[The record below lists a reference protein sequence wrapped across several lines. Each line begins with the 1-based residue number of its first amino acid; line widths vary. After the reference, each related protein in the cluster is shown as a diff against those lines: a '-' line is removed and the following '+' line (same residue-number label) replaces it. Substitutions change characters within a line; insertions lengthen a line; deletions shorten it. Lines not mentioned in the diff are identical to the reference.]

1 MMPAETGGIMKKWM
15 IPAALLLAT
24 SLAGGYYLYQ
34 RQAEAA
40 RQGTLYGNVDI
51 REVVLAF
58 RVSGRLSSVQ
68 VDEGD
73 SVQPGQILARLDV
86 EPLKNN
92 LNAAL
97 ANEAASAARNA
108 LMRKGNRSE
117 DIAQA
122 RSRLDAA
129 QAAVVQADSEYKR
142 QRDLVPAGGSSRQS
156 LEAARSQ
163 RDQSVAQRDAA
174 SQQLKALAAG
184 FRPEE
189 IAESDAQLKQAR
201 ANVAA
206 ARLALKDASLQ
217 SPSAGIILARAV
229 EAGSMVQA
237 GTPAFTL
244 SLRQPVWVRA
254 YVGESQLGK
263 FATGTEV
270 QVSSDSHPEKI
281 YRGVVG
287 FVSPTAEFTPKSV
300 ETADLRTALVYR
312 IRVVVGDADAGL
324 GQGMPVT
331 VRLAQ

>member
-1 MMPAETGGIMKKWM
+1 MKKWM
-15 IPAALLLAT
+15 IPAALLLAA

-108 LMRKGNRSE
+108 LTRKGNRSE

-163 RDQSVAQRDAA
+163 RDQSVALRDAA

>member
-1 MMPAETGGIMKKWM
+1 MKKWM
-15 IPAALLLAT
+15 APAALLLAAA
-24 SLAGGYYLYQ
+24 LAGGYYLYQ
-34 RQAEAA
+34 REAEAA

-51 REVVLAF
+51 REVALAF
-58 RVSGRLSSVQ
+58 RVSGRLASVQ

-86 EPLKNN
+86 EPLKNS

-97 ANEAASAARNA
+97 ANEAALAARNT
-108 LMRKGNRSE
+108 LMRMGSRSE

-122 RSRLDAA
+122 RARLEAA
-129 QAAVVQADSEYKR
+129 QAAVIQSESEYRR
-142 QRDLVPAGGSSRQS
+142 QRDLVPAGGSSRQL

-163 RDQSVAQRDAA
+163 RDQSLAQRNAA
-174 SQQLKALAAG
+174 AQQLKALVAG

-201 ANVAA
+201 ASVAS

-254 YVGESQLGK
+254 YVGETQLGK
-263 FATGTEV
+263 FAAGTEV
-270 QVSSDSHPEKI
+270 RVSSDSHPDKT

-300 ETADLRTALVYR
+300 ETPDLRTALVYR
-312 IRVVVGDADAGL
+312 IRVVVGDADAAL
-324 GQGMPVT
+324 SQGMPVT
-331 VRLAQ
+331 VRLAR

>member
-15 IPAALLLAT
+15 IPAALLLVA

-156 LEAARSQ
+156 LEAATRSATSPWPA
-163 RDQSVAQRDAA
+163 RCRQSAVEGARRRLP
-174 SQQLKALAAG
+174 S
-184 FRPEE
+184 EE

-201 ANVAA
+201 ANVSA

-263 FATGTEV
+263 FATGTAV

>member
-1 MMPAETGGIMKKWM
+1 MKKWM
-15 IPAALLLAT
+15 APAALLLAAA
-24 SLAGGYYLYQ
+24 LAGGYYLYQ
-34 RQAEAA
+34 REAEAA

-51 REVVLAF
+51 REVALAF
-58 RVSGRLSSVQ
+58 RVSGRLASVQ

-86 EPLKNN
+86 EPLKNS

-97 ANEAASAARNA
+97 ANEAALAARNT
-108 LMRKGNRSE
+108 LMRKGSRSE

-122 RSRLDAA
+122 RARLEAA
-129 QAAVVQADSEYKR
+129 QAAVIQSESEYRR
-142 QRDLVPAGGSSRQS
+142 QRDLVPAGGSSRQL

-163 RDQSVAQRDAA
+163 RDQSLAQRDAA
-174 SQQLKALAAG
+174 AQQLKALVAG

-201 ANVAA
+201 ASVAS

-217 SPSAGIILARAV
+217 SPSAGMILARAV

-244 SLRQPVWVRA
+244 SLRQPVWIRA
-254 YVGESQLGK
+254 YVGETQLGK
-263 FATGTEV
+263 FAAGTEV
-270 QVSSDSHPEKI
+270 RVSSDSHPDKT

-300 ETADLRTALVYR
+300 ETPDLRTALVYR
-312 IRVVVGDADAGL
+312 IRVVVGDADAAL
-324 GQGMPVT
+324 SQGMPVT
-331 VRLAQ
+331 VRLAR

>member
-1 MMPAETGGIMKKWM
+1 MKKWM
-15 IPAALLLAT
+15 IPAALLLAA

-129 QAAVVQADSEYKR
+129 QAAVVQTDSEYKR

-163 RDQSVAQRDAA
+163 RDQSVALRDAA

>member
-1 MMPAETGGIMKKWM
+1 MKKWM
-15 IPAALLLAT
+15 APAALLLAAALT
-24 SLAGGYYLYQ
+24 GGYYLYQ
-34 RQAEAA
+34 REAEAA

-51 REVVLAF
+51 REVALAF
-58 RVSGRLSSVQ
+58 RVSGRLASVQ

-86 EPLKNN
+86 EPLKNS

-97 ANEAASAARNA
+97 ANEAALAARNA
-108 LMRKGNRSE
+108 LIRKGNRSE

-122 RSRLDAA
+122 RARLEAA
-129 QAAVVQADSEYKR
+129 QAAVIQSESEYRR
-142 QRDLVPAGGSSRQS
+142 QRDLVPAGGSSRQL

-163 RDQSVAQRDAA
+163 RDQSLAQRDASA
-174 SQQLKALAAG
+174 QQLKALVAG

-201 ANVAA
+201 ASVAS

-244 SLRQPVWVRA
+244 SLRQPVWIRA
-254 YVGESQLGK
+254 YVGEAQLGK
-263 FATGTEV
+263 FAAGTEV
-270 QVSSDSHPEKI
+270 RVSSDSRPDKT

-300 ETADLRTALVYR
+300 ETPDLRTALVYR
-312 IRVVVGDADAGL
+312 IRVVVADADTGL
-324 GQGMPVT
+324 NQGMPVT

>member
-1 MMPAETGGIMKKWM
+1 MKKWM
-15 IPAALLLAT
+15 IPAALLLAA

-163 RDQSVAQRDAA
+163 RDQSVALRDAA

-201 ANVAA
+201 ANVSA

-263 FATGTEV
+263 FATGTAV

>member
-1 MMPAETGGIMKKWM
+1 MKKWM

>member
-15 IPAALLLAT
+15 IPAALLLAA

-163 RDQSVAQRDAA
+163 RDQSVALRDAA

>member
-1 MMPAETGGIMKKWM
+1 MKKWM
-15 IPAALLLAT
+15 APAALLLAAA
-24 SLAGGYYLYQ
+24 LAGGYYLYQ
-34 RQAEAA
+34 REAEAA

-51 REVVLAF
+51 REVALAF
-58 RVSGRLSSVQ
+58 RVSGRLASVQ

-86 EPLKNN
+86 EPLKNS

-97 ANEAASAARNA
+97 ANEAALAARNT
-108 LMRKGNRSE
+108 LMRKGSRSE

-122 RSRLDAA
+122 RARLEAA
-129 QAAVVQADSEYKR
+129 QAAVIQSESEYRR
-142 QRDLVPAGGSSRQS
+142 QRDLVPAGGSSRQL

-163 RDQSVAQRDAA
+163 RDQSLAQRDAA
-174 SQQLKALAAG
+174 AQQLKALVAG

-201 ANVAA
+201 ASVAS

-254 YVGESQLGK
+254 YVGETQLGK
-263 FATGTEV
+263 FAAGTEV
-270 QVSSDSHPEKI
+270 RVSSDSHPDKT

-300 ETADLRTALVYR
+300 ETPDLRTALVYR
-312 IRVVVGDADAGL
+312 IRVVVGDADAAL
-324 GQGMPVT
+324 SQGMPVT
-331 VRLAQ
+331 VRLAR

>member
-1 MMPAETGGIMKKWM
+1 MKKWM
-15 IPAALLLAT
+15 APAALLLAAA
-24 SLAGGYYLYQ
+24 LAGGYYLYQ
-34 RQAEAA
+34 REAEAA

-51 REVVLAF
+51 REVALAF
-58 RVSGRLSSVQ
+58 RVSGRLASVQ

-86 EPLKNN
+86 EPLKNS

-97 ANEAASAARNA
+97 ANEAALAARNT
-108 LMRKGNRSE
+108 LMRKGSRSE

-122 RSRLDAA
+122 RARLEAA
-129 QAAVVQADSEYKR
+129 QAAVIQSESEYRR
-142 QRDLVPAGGSSRQS
+142 QRDLVPAGGSSRQL

-163 RDQSVAQRDAA
+163 RDQSLAQRNAA
-174 SQQLKALAAG
+174 AQQLKALVAG

-201 ANVAA
+201 ASVAS

-254 YVGESQLGK
+254 YVGETQLGK
-263 FATGTEV
+263 FAAGTEV
-270 QVSSDSHPEKI
+270 RVSSDSHPDKT

-300 ETADLRTALVYR
+300 ETPDLRTALVYR
-312 IRVVVGDADAGL
+312 IRVVVGEADAAL
-324 GQGMPVT
+324 SQGMPVT
-331 VRLAQ
+331 VRLAR

>member
-1 MMPAETGGIMKKWM
+1 MKKWM
-15 IPAALLLAT
+15 APAALLLAAA
-24 SLAGGYYLYQ
+24 LAGGYYLYQ
-34 RQAEAA
+34 REVEAS

-58 RVSGRLSSVQ
+58 RVSGRLASIQ

-86 EPLKNN
+86 EPLKNS
-92 LNAAL
+92 LNAVL
-97 ANEAASAARNA
+97 ANEAALAARNA

-122 RSRLDAA
+122 RARLEAS
-129 QAAVVQADSEYKR
+129 QAAVIQSESEYRR
-142 QRDLVPAGGSSRQS
+142 QRDLVPAGGSSRQL

-163 RDQSVAQRDAA
+163 RDQSLAQRDAA
-174 SQQLKALAAG
+174 AQQLKALVAG

-201 ANVAA
+201 VSVAS

-229 EAGSMVQA
+229 EIGSMVQA

-254 YVGESQLGK
+254 YVGETQLGK
-263 FATGTEV
+263 FAAGTEV
-270 QVSSDSHPEKI
+270 RVSSDSHPDKT

-300 ETADLRTALVYR
+300 ETPDLRTALVYR
-312 IRVVVGDADAGL
+312 IRVVVGDADAAL
-324 GQGMPVT
+324 SQGMPVT
-331 VRLAQ
+331 VRLAR

>member
-1 MMPAETGGIMKKWM
+1 MKKWM
-15 IPAALLLAT
+15 IPAALLLAA

-163 RDQSVAQRDAA
+163 RDQSVALRDAA